1 MKLEVRNMKST
12 KNTERYRIKVLEK
25 AFRILEL
32 FAEKDKELSATEIH
46 NYLSY
51 NKTSTFRIIKN
62 LEDAGYLEKD
72 SGTLKYKLGLKIY
85 YLGSLA
91 EPHAIIRR
99 IARPF
104 LEKLNEECRET
115 VHLAVL
121 HEGEALY
128 LDKIE
133 GKKTIRV
140 ITRIGMKLPAHC
152 SGVGKTLLAALSEE
166 TLEKIIR
173 EKGLLRFTEHTITE
187 LNDLKAELA
196 QIRKQGYA
204 IDNEEIEE
212 GLKCTAA
219 PLLNSEGKVLAAISI
234 SAPSERFNKE
244 FSTYISR
251 IKKTGKEISKL
262 IRQKEV
268 NNGYCLL

>member
-1 MKLEVRNMKST
+1 MKLEVHIVKST
-12 KNTERYRIKVLEK
+12 KNTEKYRIKVLEK
-25 AFRILEL
+25 AFKILEL
-32 FAEKDKELSATEIH
+32 FDEKDKELSATEIH

-51 NKTSTFRIIKN
+51 NKTSTFRLIKN
-62 LEDAGYLEKD
+62 LEDAGYIEKD
-72 SGTLKYKLGLKIY
+72 YRTLKYKLGLKIY

-91 EPHAIIRR
+91 EPHTIIRK
-99 IARPF
+99 ITRPF
-104 LEKLNEECRET
+104 LEKLNEECHET

-121 HEGEALY
+121 HKGEALY

-140 ITRIGMKLPAHC
+140 ITRVGMKLPAHC

-173 EKGLLRFTEHTITE
+173 EKGLPRFTDNTITD
-187 LNDLKAELA
+187 LNDLKEELA

-212 GLKCTAA
+212 GLKCSAA
-219 PLLNSEGKVLAAISI
+219 PILNSEGKVLAAISI
-234 SAPSERFNKE
+234 SAPSECFNRE
-244 FSTYISR
+244 FSTFISM
-251 IKKTGKEISKL
+251 IKKTAKEISKL
-262 IRQKEV
+262 IRQKGD
-268 NNGYCLL
+268 NDGYYL